1 MPGESF
7 NASPSSV
14 HDTFD
19 SHPIV
24 SSSFES
30 SCHSEA
36 FNGHSDPAQA
46 QEPES
51 TLQHESIGRPQVPVN
66 ELGIYEAPEHAEDCL
81 SPLET
86 FNETVE
92 PLVTHVPEEPLYE
105 EIPGHIRS
113 PILSK

>member
-1 MPGESF
+1 MPGESL

-14 HDTFD
+14 HNTFD

-24 SSSFES
+24 FPPFES
-30 SCHSEA
+30 SDRPEA
-36 FNGHSDPAQA
+36 FDGHSDPAQA
-46 QEPES
+46 QGSEA
-51 TLQHESIGRPQVPVN
+51 TLRHESIGRPQVPVN
-66 ELGIYEAPEHAEDCL
+66 ELRIYEAPEHTEDCL

-92 PLVTHVPEEPLYE
+92 PLTTHVPEGPLYE
-105 EIPGHIRS
+105 EPPGHIRS

>member
-14 HDTFD
+14 HNTFD

-24 SSSFES
+24 FSPFES
-30 SCHSEA
+30 SCRSEA
-36 FNGHSDPAQA
+36 FDGHSDPAQA
-46 QEPES
+46 QEPEP
-51 TLQHESIGRPQVPVN
+51 TLHHESIGRPRVPVN
-66 ELGIYEAPEHAEDCL
+66 ELRIYEAPEHTEDCL
-81 SPLET
+81 APLET

-92 PLVTHVPEEPLYE
+92 PLATHVPEGLLYE